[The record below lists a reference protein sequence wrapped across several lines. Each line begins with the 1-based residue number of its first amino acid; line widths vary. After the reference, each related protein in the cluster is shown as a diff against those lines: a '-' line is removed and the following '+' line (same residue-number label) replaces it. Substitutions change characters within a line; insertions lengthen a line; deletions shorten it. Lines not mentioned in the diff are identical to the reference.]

1 MAYYKFTDGDI
12 LANALKTH
20 PSYNFHIYGGNV
32 YINSEPHFSGAF
44 TSSIPG
50 VPPGNISLYEYN
62 VDRRVTDIQ
71 MTGTNVYNL
80 TIPPLEPYVWDGAV
94 PASNA
99 VTDDRPLDTSVIYP
113 FLTKDS
119 TQGAFATVSTS
130 DFSQFDMGSLMTADY
145 RLSAS
150 ISKAFFQSTT
160 PANKDQYANYINS
173 LKNTLNYYV
182 KWSPHYAF
190 SSSMGDDKDVGGLHW
205 DKAQQEVGLISIPS
219 IFYGSSIKK
228 GSVKLQYFISGTL
241 AGELRDVGKNGELI
255 QVTGSNQELS
265 DTDAGRLAMGS
276 GSVAGVVLYNEGFVF
291 LTGSWNLDDNHQEYY
306 LDSVTLRN
314 PQWKYFAST
323 IQSSS
328 IYSDGDG
335 GSTPTILT
343 PSSSYYM
350 EFEGTTV
357 VPNLTMFATAPR
369 NELNHSN
376 NVTYKD
382 VTSSTTPL
390 INGYQY
396 AEPSSV
402 PIKNIV
408 SSSFKDYD
416 ESFEKITF
424 ISRIAIYDEFKNVLG
439 FAKLATPVKKT
450 HKREFTFK
458 LKLDI

>member
-1 MAYYKFTDGDI
+1 
-12 LANALKTH
+12 
-20 PSYNFHIYGGNV
+20 
-32 YINSEPHFSGAF
+32 
-44 TSSIPG
+44 
-50 VPPGNISLYEYN
+50 
-62 VDRRVTDIQ
+62 
-71 MTGTNVYNL
+71 
-80 TIPPLEPYVWDGAV
+80 
-94 PASNA
+94 
-99 VTDDRPLDTSVIYP
+99 
-113 FLTKDS
+113 
-119 TQGAFATVSTS
+119 
-130 DFSQFDMGSLMTADY
+130 
-145 RLSAS
+145 
-150 ISKAFFQSTT
+150 
-160 PANKDQYANYINS
+160 
-173 LKNTLNYYV
+173 
-182 KWSPHYAF
+182 
-190 SSSMGDDKDVGGLHW
+190 
-205 DKAQQEVGLISIPS
+205 
-219 IFYGSSIKK
+219 
-228 GSVKLQYFISGTL
+228 
-241 AGELRDVGKNGELI
+241 
-255 QVTGSNQELS
+255 
-265 DTDAGRLAMGS
+265 MGS